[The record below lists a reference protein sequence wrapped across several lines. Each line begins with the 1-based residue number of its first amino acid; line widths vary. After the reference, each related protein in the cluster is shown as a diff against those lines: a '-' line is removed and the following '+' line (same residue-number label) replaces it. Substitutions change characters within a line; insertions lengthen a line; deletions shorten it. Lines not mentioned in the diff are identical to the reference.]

1 MITNDTT
8 KKLWFLLLITSFLFL
23 LSASPPLSAQVE
35 RRNDIVRVVEKAGP
49 AIVNISTEQKLENPF
64 YGSFME
70 SLLRDFFHGVP
81 ESEYEPNSLGSGVI
95 IDGRGYILTNEHVIL
110 GASRIR
116 VSLADK
122 RDFFAE
128 VAGTDLS
135 SDLAVL
141 KIDSNDPLPTVK
153 LGNSSDIMIGETI
166 IAIGNPYGFS
176 STVTTGVVS
185 ALRRKLKGRDSERT
199 YNDFI
204 QIDAAINPGNSGG
217 ALLNIEGEL
226 IGINTAIISQAEG
239 IGFAIPIDRAKKVFN
254 EIVSYGEVRPLW
266 TGIDVTTLDP
276 ELKRYL
282 KTPEDRGAVVTN
294 VYAGSPA
301 EKAGIRAG
309 DIVSSIGNKE
319 IESRED
325 FNTVMSSFNIGDRIQ
340 FAIKGKGGPKTVSLT
355 IADFPYDRVSHE
367 KLGIEV
373 SEASSGVLSIITGS
387 RSKGVVISMVKRN
400 GAADR
405 RGLAT
410 GDRIIQ
416 INNTFIENINDYNKL
431 LPTLA
436 SKRSIFMV
444 IIRGRYSYRL
454 TMELD

>member
-1 MITNDTT
+1 MTTNDTG
-8 KKLWFLLLITSFLFL
+8 KKLWLLLLITSFLL
-23 LSASPPLSAQVE
+23 VPSASFPLFAQAE
-35 RRNDIVRVVEKAGP
+35 RRNDIVRVVEKAGA

-64 YGSFME
+64 SRPLME

-81 ESEYEPNSLGSGVI
+81 ESEYVQNSLGSGVI
-95 IDGRGYILTNEHVIL
+95 IDSRGYILTNEHVIL

-128 VAGTDLS
+128 VAGTDSS

-141 KIDSNDPLPTVK
+141 KIDSNDPLPAVK

-176 STVTTGVVS
+176 STITTGVVS

-282 KTPEDRGAVVTN
+282 KTAEDKGAVVTN

-301 EKAGIRAG
+301 EKSGIRAG
-309 DIVSSIGNKE
+309 DIVSRIGNQG
-319 IESRED
+319 IESQED
-325 FNTVMSSFNIGDRIQ
+325 FNTVMSGFNIGDRIQ
-340 FAIKGKGGPKTVSLT
+340 FSIKGKGGPKTVSLT
-355 IADFPYDRVSHE
+355 IADFPYSRVSYE
-367 KLGIEV
+367 KLGIEISQV
-373 SEASSGVLSIITGS
+373 SSGVLSVITGS
-387 RSKGVVISMVKRN
+387 RSRGVMISRVKPN

-410 GDRIIQ
+410 GDMIIQ
-416 INNTFIENINDYNKL
+416 INNMFIENVNDYNKL